1 MLFPTLL
8 SLSVLSCFLSIPT
21 LIQHGDMRR
30 DSLEKYPLLHKDSHF
45 SDNSFFY
52 MYIIIPYAEDL
63 MYVYAKTSIL

>member
-8 SLSVLSCFLSIPT
+8 SICSFLLSFCPYPNTAWRHEERQFGKISPSSQRLSL
-21 LIQHGDMRR
+21 
-30 DSLEKYPLLHKDSHF
+30 